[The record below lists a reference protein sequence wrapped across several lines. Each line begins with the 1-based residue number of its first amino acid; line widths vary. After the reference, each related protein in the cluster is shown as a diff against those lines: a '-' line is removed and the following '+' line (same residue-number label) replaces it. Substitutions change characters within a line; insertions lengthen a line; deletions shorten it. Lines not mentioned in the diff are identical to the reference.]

1 MQYGPLWRSFR
12 KLAHQNFM
20 ESVVERD
27 YLKIQNAEAVQML
40 FDICQ
45 NPSQHMLHPKR
56 FSNSIAMSLSMRSIS
71 FIYKFFRRLFEASE
85 KLKQN
90 TNTWD
95 LFSVRYAYAKDRY
108 ATHDGSV

>member
-56 FSNSIAMSLSMRSIS
+56 FSNSIAMSLSMKLSICFS
-71 FIYKFFRRLFEASE
+71 RRCLRPSE

-90 TNTWD
+90 TNT
-95 LFSVRYAYAKDRY
+95 
-108 ATHDGSV
+108 